1 MFKFFS
7 VVFLPS
13 NICFLFLPQLK
24 TKQQRKIFSFFIP
37 SKIFAKWPFENDVSE
52 RPNEFQCKCFPPDF
66 ERNVCRQFTRND
78 LYLEDS
84 QGVIGRKERVSWL
97 VRRIMFQ
104 SSFTLKYSYLL
115 SHSKN
120 DVFWLSSKYDYFLW
134 LCPPQPTHQ
143 KSHLIRAC
151 LSFSALI
158 VLITFSFK
166 LNKCHYVRYSN

>member
-13 NICFLFLPQLK
+13 NLCFLFLPQLK

-84 QGVIGRKERVSWL
+84 QEVIGRKERVSWL

-120 DVFWLSSKYDYFLW
+120 DVFWLSSPRQNMTIFYDYVTLNPPIKNPTSFVPVSRFL
-134 LCPPQPTHQ
+134 L
-143 KSHLIRAC
+143 
-151 LSFSALI
+151 
-158 VLITFSFK
+158 
-166 LNKCHYVRYSN
+166 